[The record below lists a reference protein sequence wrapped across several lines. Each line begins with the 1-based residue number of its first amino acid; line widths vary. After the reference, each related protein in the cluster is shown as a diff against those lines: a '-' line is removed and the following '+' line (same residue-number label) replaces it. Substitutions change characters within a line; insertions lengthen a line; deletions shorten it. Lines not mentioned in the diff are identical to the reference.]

1 MRARDRERHGRVK
14 IPPFGARNGQI
25 SLSFPALAGTLHESF
40 RLLLAGVSCR
50 VSLLQEKDCV
60 SRMIVCGLNIL
71 GTSQHSLLSPARR
84 RHRIGSFCGLIL
96 LLPAVA
102 VQAATVTEISA
113 GVYHSLFVRSDGSLW
128 GMGGDPHG
136 QLGDGT
142 YIERHIPV
150 QVVPPPQILS
160 VDLSGVNFAMSFM
173 TVSSQSYTVQANLDL
188 TTTNWFACTNFSGNG
203 LIMPVAVPVSNGVPQ
218 EFFRVKEP

>member
-1 MRARDRERHGRVK
+1 
-14 IPPFGARNGQI
+14 
-25 SLSFPALAGTLHESF
+25 
-40 RLLLAGVSCR
+40 
-50 VSLLQEKDCV
+50 
-60 SRMIVCGLNIL
+60 
-71 GTSQHSLLSPARR
+71 
-84 RHRIGSFCGLIL
+84 
-96 LLPAVA
+96 
-102 VQAATVTEISA
+102 
-113 GVYHSLFVRSDGSLW
+113 
-128 GMGGDPHG
+128 MGGDPHG

-218 EFFRVKEP
+218 EFFRIKEP